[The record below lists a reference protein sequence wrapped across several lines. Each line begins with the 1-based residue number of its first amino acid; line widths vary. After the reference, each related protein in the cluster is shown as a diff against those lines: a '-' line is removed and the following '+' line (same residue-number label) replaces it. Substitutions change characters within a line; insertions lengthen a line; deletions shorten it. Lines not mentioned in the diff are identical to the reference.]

1 MTQEENQI
9 KAIAGKRNPY
19 KVPEGY
25 FERRTSRLPHQS
37 QPASHKKS
45 RLHGYLIGAAAAA
58 LILLVSLPM
67 IWWNHEQK
75 IQAQEEYELYLYSQ
89 MDESTFYDLY
99 FTNY

>member
-25 FERRTSRLPHQS
+25 FDRRTFRLPHQS

-45 RLHGYLIGAAAAA
+45 RLHGYLIGAAAASRCTYP
-58 LILLVSLPM
+58 IGQPTHDMVEPRTKNSGSRG
-67 IWWNHEQK
+67 I
-75 IQAQEEYELYLYSQ
+75 
-89 MDESTFYDLY
+89 
-99 FTNY
+99 